1 MEEKTSLPIGTI
13 INTIIG
19 LLIMVSGYFLPQLSL
34 VVEPAEK
41 LASLN
46 LPAVDG
52 GLLLSVT
59 PIGMVIITTFLGTIY
74 LWTFVD
80 TLWPCFLGIAALI
93 FSGFA
98 APSKVLSMFLGNPL
112 VVMIFFLLILAAAI
126 VYSDLAGWF
135 ARYIMSRSFFI
146 GRPWVL
152 TTTVL
157 FASYF
162 IAFLDQTATMFL
174 MWPAMFGIFKETGFK
189 KGDKY
194 VSIMTV
200 YIGIAILCSFASDPF
215 KGGAMYLLANLQS
228 LASTEA
234 AVTVPVLNLA
244 LYILFAMVVSTVSI
258 LLLVAIM
265 RYIFRVDLTRLA
277 QYRPTEAQRQVEPM
291 NLLQKLVLLDFALYA
306 LWLLLPAVLPSD
318 NVVGM
323 FLKKN
328 HLTGSLMAV
337 LLLTVVFVKGKR
349 VCNIQQS
356 NSRYPW
362 QVFFLIAVAMLLG
375 GVMTGPGTN
384 VSLYLEYS
392 LRNLLNGLN
401 PIAFTI
407 AVAAIGIIFTN
418 FCNSVVLGL
427 MLTPVLLAVAAA
439 FGINAAPMMSCFI
452 FAVLIAA
459 CTPAASP
466 FAATLFGLQD
476 WISSKDAAIYAV
488 MSSAVVFAVICCIG
502 LPLATA
508 LF

>member
-1 MEEKTSLPIGTI
+1 MEEKKGMPIGVI
-13 INTIIG
+13 INVIIG
-19 LLIMVSGYFLPQLSL
+19 LLIMVSGYFLPALSV
-34 VVEPAEK
+34 VVEPSEK
-41 LASLN
+41 FATLN
-46 LPAVDG
+46 LPQVDG

-98 APSKVLSMFLGNPL
+98 APPKVLSMFLGNPL
-112 VVMIFFLLILAAAI
+112 VVMIFFLLILAGAI

-135 ARYIMSRSFFI
+135 ARYIMSKSFFI
-146 GRPWVL
+146 GRPWIL
-152 TTTVL
+152 TTTIL
-157 FASYF
+157 FTSYF
-162 IAFLDQTATMFL
+162 VAFLDQTATMFL

-234 AVTVPVLNLA
+234 AVAVPSLNLA
-244 LYILFAMVVSTVSI
+244 IYLLFAFVVSAVSI

-265 RYIFRVDLTRLA
+265 RFVFKVDLSPLA
-277 QYRPTEAQRQVEPM
+277 QYRPTEEQRHVAPM
-291 NLLQKLVLLDFALYA
+291 NLLQKLVLADFAFYA
-306 LWLLLPAVLPSD
+306 IWLLLPSFLPAG
-318 NVVGM
+318 NALGM
-323 FLKKN
+323 FLKNN
-328 HLTGSLMAV
+328 HLSGSLVAV
-337 LLLTVVFVKGKR
+337 LLLTVVFIQGKR
-349 VCNIQQS
+349 VCNIQVT
-356 NSRYPW
+356 NSKFPW

-401 PIAFTI
+401 PTMFTI

-439 FGINAAPMMSCFI
+439 FSINAAPMMSCFI
-452 FAVLIAA
+452 YAVLIAA

-476 WISSKDAAIYAV
+476 WITSKEAAVYAT
-488 MSSAVVFAVICCIG
+488 MASAVVFVVICVIG
-502 LPLATA
+502 LPLANM